1 MATVFIPQLLQ
12 EATGGVRKVGATGTT
27 LREVIA
33 DLVRQHPGL
42 GEKIIDGGGIRPE
55 VLVAIDSDEAFNA
68 DQPVGPN
75 AEVHILPAIAG
86 G

>member
-1 MATVFIPQLLQ
+1 MEVDSQKPSRRSDGTLNERRHQLPWPKDRRFRILS
-12 EATGGVRKVGATGTT
+12 
-27 LREVIA
+27 
-33 DLVRQHPGL
+33 
-42 GEKIIDGGGIRPE
+42 IDGGGIRPE

-68 DQPVGPN
+68 DQTVGPN